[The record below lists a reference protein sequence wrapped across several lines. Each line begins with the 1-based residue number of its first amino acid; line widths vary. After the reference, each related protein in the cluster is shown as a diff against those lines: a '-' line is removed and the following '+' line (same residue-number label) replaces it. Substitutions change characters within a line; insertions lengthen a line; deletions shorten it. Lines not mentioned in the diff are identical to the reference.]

1 MRWSFLSIAGI
12 GLAALVIR
20 GTAGAQVTPGT
31 SASGTA
37 QAENPSQKA
46 DYDKAEEVLSRHRT
60 ELMRVPQVNSVSVSN
75 EENGVDP
82 VIAVWV
88 IDPKDVDAVESVV
101 PDSIEGL
108 PVEVRVA
115 GRGKAL

>member
-1 MRWSFLSIAGI
+1 MRLSFLSIAAI
-12 GLAALVIR
+12 GLAALLIR
-20 GTAGAQVTPGT
+20 GSAGAQINPGN
-31 SASGTA
+31 AAGGTD

-46 DYDKAEEVLSRHRT
+46 DYDRAEEVLSRHRT
-60 ELMRVPQVNSVSVSN
+60 ELVRVPHVNSVSVSN

-88 IDPKDVDAVESVV
+88 IDPKNVDAVERAV
-101 PDSIEGL
+101 PDSLEGF

-115 GRGKAL
+115 DRGIAL